1 VGIDQTFSKKGCKKL
16 SRPQDEAAAALEA
29 YRIFLVFLL
38 CNIHTQTGYY
48 KKGICHLVANFLSC
62 NITKYY

>member
-1 VGIDQTFSKKGCKKL
+1 VGSDPTFLKKGCKKL
-16 SRPQDEAAAALEA
+16 SRRQDEAAALKA
-29 YRIFLVFLL
+29 YTEIFLVF

-48 KKGICHLVANFLSC
+48 KKGINHLVENFLSC